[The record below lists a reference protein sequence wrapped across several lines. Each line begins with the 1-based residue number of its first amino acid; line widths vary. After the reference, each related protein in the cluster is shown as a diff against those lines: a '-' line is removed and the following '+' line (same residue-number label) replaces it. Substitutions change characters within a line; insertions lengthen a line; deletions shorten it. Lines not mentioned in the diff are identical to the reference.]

1 MSKAEQSTS
10 RRRLLKATTALSVL
24 AAPAIARAASFAPS
38 DDRLA
43 ALWERWEQTNAR
55 ALAAV
60 DEGVAERLWRTVD
73 KIENE
78 IIATPA
84 TTPAGLRI
92 KILVLVQCHDPV
104 ESTDGDML
112 LSLLADVERLAGGA
126 A

>member
-24 AAPAIARAASFAPS
+24 AAPAVARAASSAAPS

-43 ALWERWEQTNAR
+43 ALWERWEQINAR
-55 ALAAV
+55 AQSTLDAEA
-60 DEGVAERLWRTVD
+60 AERLWCTVD

-84 TTPAGLRI
+84 TTLAGLRI
-92 KILVLVQCHDPV
+92 KILVLVHCNDPI
-104 ESTDGDML
+104 ESTDD
-112 LSLLADVERLAGGA
+112 
-126 A
+126 